1 MNENDYRSLFNSA
14 ILEAVA
20 MESARTN
27 NHMFAL
33 NRKPKGKTTI
43 GGYDISD
50 VDTVAVCGPMLMN
63 FDCSKF
69 KDSLSWNPGRF
80 IGPNAEN
87 KGPMDVVTWGAGT
100 HTCPGKKF
108 ALYEIKAAL
117 ALLSIKFEQPTIT
130 SLGKMNYFSPSAFA
144 ERPVQAQMRIR
155 KAVEPKAAEGTST
168 LSLQQGKI
176 KRLCIN

>member
-1 MNENDYRSLFNSA
+1 MDENDYKSLFNSA

-50 VDTVAVCGPMLMN
+50 VDTVAVCGPMIMN
-63 FDCSKF
+63 FEGSTF

-80 IGPNAEN
+80 IGANAEN

-117 ALLSIKFEQPTIT
+117 ALLAIKFEQPNIT
-130 SLGKMNYFSPSAFA
+130 DLGKMNYFSPSAFA
-144 ERPVQAQMRIR
+144 ERPVQAQMTIR
-155 KAVEPKAAEGTST
+155 EELEPKVAPESST
-168 LSLQQGKI
+168 VSLQQGKAI
-176 KRLCIN
+176 STI